1 LNVPDTDQCVILTA
15 GHNLI
20 SNDRRRTRSLRIE
33 TGEGGYLEIR
43 KENVHI
49 CKGYE
54 AAPDENNHEDDWGL
68 ILVPKDHRLA
78 PFGFGFSLLFA
89 TGGTWWSESEMSLT
103 IGGYPNSS
111 SKLHICTGK
120 GQKTSESLLEYS
132 ITTKDG
138 LSGSPV
144 FLAYEG
150 FETVV
155 GIQ

>member
-20 SNDRRRTRSLRIE
+20 SEDRQRTRRLRIE
-33 TGEGGYLEIR
+33 TGEGEYFEIR
-43 KENVHI
+43 DENVRI

-54 AAPDENNHEDDWGL
+54 AAPNENNDEDDWGL
-68 ILVPKDHRLA
+68 ILVPKDHRSP

-89 TGGTWWSESEMSLT
+89 TRGTWWSESEMSLT
-103 IGGYPNSS
+103 IGGYPNNSNQ
-111 SKLHICTGK
+111 LHICTGK
-120 GQKTSESLLEYS
+120 GRKTCESLLEYS
-132 ITTKDG
+132 VATKDG

-144 FLAYEG
+144 FLAHEG

>member
-1 LNVPDTDQCVILTA
+1 LNIPDTDQCVILTA

-20 SNDRRRTRSLRIE
+20 SEDRKRTRHLKIE
-33 TGEGGYLEIR
+33 TVKGEYWEIR
-43 KENVHI
+43 DENVRI

-68 ILVPKDHRLA
+68 ILVPKDRRLA

-89 TGGTWWSESEMSLT
+89 TRGTWWSESEMSLT
-103 IGGYPNSS
+103 IGGYLNNSTQ
-111 SKLHICTGK
+111 LHICTGK

-132 ITTKDG
+132 IATKDG